1 MDFAPP
7 RPPTPAPP
15 HPRIPHP
22 APPTMR
28 HILSILTLALPAA
41 LSAQQVERIVLEGRD
56 VAVHNLVGTLRVEG
70 GSGDRVVVEV
80 TRKGR
85 EGGRLTLATGE
96 VRGRQT
102 LRVIYPSDRIT
113 YSEVDWLG
121 RTSFTVNPDGTLDH
135 TNDRDG
141 GWRDRRRV
149 EVDGRGAGLD
159 AHADLRVLVPRGA
172 TLALHLGIGETT
184 IENVDAKLSVE
195 SEGMRVR
202 ASRVRGSL
210 AVEAGSGGVEISDV
224 TGDLTVESG
233 SGGTTVNGVRGGA
246 MHLEVGSGGL
256 KGGTFDV
263 TELVAEVGSGGVRL
277 SGVKTNRLRVEAGS
291 GGSDVQLL
299 AAVSDVALEGGS
311 GGVTLRLPESTS
323 AAVDI
328 EASSGSIHSDFEVS
342 SARLERRE
350 LHGTIGSGEGKI
362 RIESG
367 SGTVRLVKN

>member
-1 MDFAPP
+1 
-7 RPPTPAPP
+7 
-15 HPRIPHP
+15 
-22 APPTMR
+22 MR
-28 HILSILTLALPAA
+28 HILSILTLVLPAA
-41 LSAQQVERIVLEGRD
+41 LPAQQVERLVLEGRD

-113 YSEVDWLG
+113 YSEVDWFG

-141 GWRDRRRV
+141 GWHDRRRV
-149 EVDGRGAGLD
+149 EVDGRGTGLD
-159 AHADLRVLVPRGA
+159 AHADLRVLVPRGT

-202 ASRVRGSL
+202 ASRIRGSL

-233 SGGTTVNGVRGGA
+233 SGGTTVNAVRGGA
-246 MHLEVGSGGL
+246 LHLEVGSGGL

-299 AAVSDVALEGGS
+299 AAVSDVSFEGGS

-328 EASSGSIHSDFEVS
+328 EASSGSIQSDFEVS
-342 SARLERRE
+342 SARLEQRE
-350 LHGTIGSGEGKI
+350 LHGTIGSGAGKI

-367 SGTVRLVKN
+367 SGSVRLVKN

>member
-1 MDFAPP
+1 
-7 RPPTPAPP
+7 
-15 HPRIPHP
+15 
-22 APPTMR
+22 MR
-28 HILSILTLALPAA
+28 HLLPILALALPSA
-41 LSAQQVERIVLEGRD
+41 LAAQQVERIVLEGRD
-56 VAVHNLVGTLRVEG
+56 IAVHNLVGKLRVEA

-85 EGGRLTLATGE
+85 EGGRLTLATGA

-113 YSEVDWLG
+113 YSEVDWFG
-121 RTSFTVNPDGTLDH
+121 RTSFSVNADGTLDH
-135 TNDRDG
+135 DNDRDG

-149 EVDGRGAGLD
+149 EVDGRGSGLD

-172 TLALHLGIGETT
+172 TLALYQGVGETT
-184 IENVDAKLSVE
+184 IDNVEGKLSVD
-195 SEGMRVR
+195 SEAGRVR

-210 AVEAGSGGVEISDV
+210 ALEAGSGGVEVSDV
-224 TGDLTVESG
+224 TGDLNVESG
-233 SGGTTVNGVRGGA
+233 SGGATVNGVRGGA
-246 MHLEVGSGGL
+246 VHLEIGSGGL

-263 TELVAEVGSGGVRL
+263 TELVAEAGSGGIRL
-277 SGVKTNRLRVEAGS
+277 TGVNAGRLRVETGS

-299 AAVSDVALEGGS
+299 AAAPDVAMEAGS
-311 GGVTLRLPESTS
+311 GGVTLRLPESIS

-328 EASSGSIHSDFEVS
+328 EASSGSIQTDFEVK
-342 SARLERRE
+342 SARVERRE
-350 LHGTIGSGEGKI
+350 LHGTIGSGTGRI

>member
-1 MDFAPP
+1 
-7 RPPTPAPP
+7 
-15 HPRIPHP
+15 
-22 APPTMR
+22 MR
-28 HILSILTLALPAA
+28 HLLPILALALPSA
-41 LSAQQVERIVLEGRD
+41 LAAQQVERIVLEGRD
-56 VAVHNLVGTLRVEG
+56 VAVHNLVGALRVEG

-85 EGGRLTLATGE
+85 DGGRLTLATGE

-113 YSEVDWLG
+113 YSDMDWLG
-121 RTSFTVNPDGTLDH
+121 STSFTVNADGTLDH
-135 TNDRDG
+135 GNDRDG

-149 EVDGRGAGLD
+149 EVDGRGSGLD

-172 TLALHLGIGETT
+172 TLALHQGVGVTT
-184 IENVDAKLSVE
+184 IDNVEGKLSVE
-195 SEGMRVR
+195 SEAMRVR

-210 AVEAGSGGVEISDV
+210 ALEAGSGGVEVSDV
-224 TGDLTVESG
+224 TGDLTLESG
-233 SGGTTVNGVRGGA
+233 SGGATVNAVRGGA
-246 MHLEVGSGGL
+246 VHLEIGSGGL

-263 TELVAEVGSGGVRL
+263 TELVVEAGSGGVRL
-277 SGVKTNRLRVEAGS
+277 SGVKAGRLRVETGS

-299 AAVSDVALEGGS
+299 AAVTDVAMEAGS
-311 GGVTLRLPESTS
+311 GGVTLRLPENTS

-328 EASSGSIHSDFEVS
+328 EASSGSIQSDFEVRT
-342 SARLERRE
+342 ARLERRE

>member
-1 MDFAPP
+1 
-7 RPPTPAPP
+7 
-15 HPRIPHP
+15 
-22 APPTMR
+22 MR
-28 HILSILTLALPAA
+28 HLLPLLALTLPAA
-41 LSAQQVERIVLEGRD
+41 LRAQQVERIVLEGRD
-56 VAVHNLVGTLRVEG
+56 VAVHNLVGALRVEG

-85 EGGRLTLATGE
+85 DGGRLTLATGE

-135 TNDRDG
+135 YRDGDG

-149 EVDGRGAGLD
+149 TVDGRGAGLD
-159 AHADLRVLVPRGA
+159 AHADLRVLVPRGM
-172 TLALHLGIGETT
+172 TVALHQGIGETT
-184 IENVDAKLSVE
+184 VDNVEANLSVD
-195 SEGMRVR
+195 SEAMRIR

-210 AVEAGSGGVEISDV
+210 RLEAGSGGVQVSDV
-224 TGDLTVESG
+224 TGDLQIESG
-233 SGGTTVNGVRGGA
+233 SGGATVNGVRGGA
-246 MHLEVGSGGL
+246 AHFEVGSGGL

-263 TELVAEVGSGGVRL
+263 TELVAEAGSGGIRL
-277 SGVKTNRLRVEAGS
+277 SGVKANRLRVETGS
-291 GGSDVQLL
+291 GGSDVQLVG
-299 AAVSDVALEGGS
+299 AVSDASLEAGS

-328 EASSGSIHSDFEVS
+328 EASSGSIQSDFEVKT
-342 SARLERRE
+342 ARLERRA
-350 LHGTIGSGEGKI
+350 LRGTIGSGAGKI

-367 SGTVRLVKN
+367 SGTVRLLKN

>member
-1 MDFAPP
+1 
-7 RPPTPAPP
+7 
-15 HPRIPHP
+15 
-22 APPTMR
+22 MR
-28 HILSILTLALPAA
+28 HLVSIVALVVPSALPA
-41 LSAQQVERIVLEGRD
+41 QQVQRIVLEGRD
-56 VAVHNLVGTLRVEG
+56 VAIHNLVGALRVEG

-85 EGGRLTLATGE
+85 EGGRLTLVTGV

-113 YSEVDWLG
+113 YSEVDWYG

-149 EVDGRGAGLD
+149 EVDGRGDGLD

-172 TLALHLGIGETT
+172 TLTLHQGIGETT
-184 IENVDAKLSVE
+184 IDNVEGKLSVE
-195 SEGMRVR
+195 SEAMRVL

-210 AVEAGSGGVEISDV
+210 ALEAGSGGVEVSDV
-224 TGDLTVESG
+224 TGDLRIESG
-233 SGGTTVNGVRGGA
+233 SGGVTVNGVRGGA
-246 MHLEVGSGGL
+246 MNLEVGSGGL

-263 TELVAEVGSGGVRL
+263 TELVVEVGSGGVRL
-277 SGVKTNRLRVEAGS
+277 SGVKANRLRLEAGS

-299 AAVSDVALEGGS
+299 AAVSDVAVEGGS

-323 AAVDI
+323 AVIDI
-328 EASSGSIHSDFEVS
+328 ESSSGSIHSDFEVKT
-342 SARLERRE
+342 ARLERRE
-350 LHGTIGSGEGKI
+350 LRGTIGSGAGQI

-367 SGTVRLVKN
+367 SGSVRLVKN